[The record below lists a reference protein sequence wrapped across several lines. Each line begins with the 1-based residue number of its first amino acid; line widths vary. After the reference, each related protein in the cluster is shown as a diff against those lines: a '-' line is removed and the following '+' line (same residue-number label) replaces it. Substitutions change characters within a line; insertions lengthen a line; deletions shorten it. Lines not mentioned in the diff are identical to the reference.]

1 MRFLCGFYVVNK
13 ASLCNKLPGLC
24 LNPGPTVYQDL
35 RGEKSIFFL
44 VSTGENAEPHLGMRK
59 LLATAEGSAGQRG
72 GQSILHHRLCEA
84 AA

>member
-1 MRFLCGFYVVNK
+1 MRFLCGFYVVNT

-59 LLATAEGSAGQRG
+59 LLESGSISLALNPSDLFLSGP
-72 GQSILHHRLCEA
+72 L
-84 AA
+84 